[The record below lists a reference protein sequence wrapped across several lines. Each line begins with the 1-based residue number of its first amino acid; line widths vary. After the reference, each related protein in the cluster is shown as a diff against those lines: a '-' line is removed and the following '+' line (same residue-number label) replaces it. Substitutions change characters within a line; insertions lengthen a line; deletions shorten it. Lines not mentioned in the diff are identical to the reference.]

1 MGLVVLGGVGEAV
14 ALLVGGEAVAV
25 LVGVGAE
32 VEVV

>member
-1 MGLVVLGGVGEAV
+1 MVVLGGVGEAV